1 MKRISVLFAG
11 IIMISGVMAQEM
23 MTPELLW
30 KLGKVS
36 ALGITKDGK
45 SIVYKVQN
53 YDMDANKG
61 FTKEFIIPVEGG
73 DAVEIVNGASL
84 ISDRLVSPNGSHR
97 IATKEVKMDKVYG
110 KDYYPELDKSDVM
123 VYDDLMYRHWDTWED
138 GKFSHIFLYKGN
150 EAEGIDI
157 MKGEP
162 YNCPQTPFGGE
173 EDYTWSPDSK
183 TIVYT
188 AKKVSGKA
196 YATSTNTDLYAYD
209 VASKTTTNLTQGMM
223 GYDTHPLFS
232 STGAIAWLS
241 MKRDG
246 YEADKNDIIVK
257 EGAIQQNLTNNWD
270 GTVESFIWKMDGSGV
285 YFNAAVDGTVQLFE
299 VDYPG
304 KSRKAPVVK
313 QITKGEFDITGIV
326 GFSGNKLIVSRTDMN
341 HASELYSVSLADG
354 ILSQITHV
362 NDEEYAKLKL
372 SKIERRYV
380 KTSDNKQMLVWVIYP
395 PNFDATKKYPTLL
408 YCQGGPQ
415 SALSQFY
422 SFRWNFQVMAA
433 QGYIIVAP
441 NRRGMPGHGVE
452 WNEAI
457 SKDYGGQP
465 MRDYLSAIDAVAKE
479 TYVDKERIGAVG
491 ASFGGYSIFYLAGN
505 HEKRFKSFIAHDGI
519 FDMKSMYGTTEELFF
534 VNWDNGGAYWETE
547 NKEAMKSYT
556 DFNPINYV
564 NNWDTP
570 IMIIQ
575 GGKDY
580 RVPDG
585 QALEAFQAAQLKG
598 LKSRLLYF
606 PNENHWVL
614 QAQNGLVWQREFF
627 RWLKETL

>member
-380 KTSDNKQMLVWVIYP
+380 KTTDNKQMLVWVIYP